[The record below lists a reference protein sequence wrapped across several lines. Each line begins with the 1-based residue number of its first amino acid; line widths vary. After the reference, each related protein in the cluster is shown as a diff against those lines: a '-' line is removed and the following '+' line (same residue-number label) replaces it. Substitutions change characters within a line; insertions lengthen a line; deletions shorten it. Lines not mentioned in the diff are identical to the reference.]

1 MASLSCSADG
11 NKRIRFRSVDGRRVS
26 IRLGRLEKRQAETVR
41 NYVSRLETAKQLG
54 EPADADVQRWLG
66 RISDT
71 LHQKLAHVGLVM
83 KRELATLGSFLRM
96 ILDERKDLKPNT
108 RKNWQSTIKHLVDYF
123 GGETNLRDISSGEAD
138 QFRQWMVNQ
147 GLSDSTVSREVKR
160 ARQFFRV
167 ALRRKLLSENPFA
180 DIATPAQVNP
190 DRQHYVTLKDTKLLL
205 NECRSPS
212 KQLIIALARFTG
224 LRIPSELVGLRWS
237 EVNWERERF
246 VVHAP
251 KTERHGKGTRVVPI
265 FTDLAPFFRRAY

>member
-160 ARQFFRV
+160 ARQFFRMT
-167 ALRRKLLSENPFA
+167 LRRKLLSENPFA

-265 FTDLAPFFRRAY
+265 FTELAPFFRRAF